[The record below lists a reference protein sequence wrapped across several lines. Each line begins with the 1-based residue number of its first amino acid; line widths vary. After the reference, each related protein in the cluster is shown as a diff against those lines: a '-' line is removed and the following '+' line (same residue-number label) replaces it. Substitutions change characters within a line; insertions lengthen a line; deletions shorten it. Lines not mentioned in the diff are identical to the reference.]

1 MFHKLPKL
9 DWFSGSQGLQIKK
22 KNFTTL
28 HNRTR
33 GLYGHFNKVVWG
45 HFLNFYFYLKKKINW
60 DIIFFLLFGG
70 LWYPHHKNP
79 KPGAMRGFTSGEP
92 YRSSS

>member
-9 DWFSGSQGLQIKK
+9 DWFRGSQGLQIKK
-22 KNFTTL
+22 KNSTL

-45 HFLNFYFYLKKKINW
+45 QLLNFYFYLKKKINW
-60 DIIFFLLFGG
+60 DIIFFYSSEGFGT
-70 LWYPHHKNP
+70 LTTKTQN
-79 KPGAMRGFTSGEP
+79 REL
-92 YRSSS
+92 

>member
-22 KNFTTL
+22 KNSTL

-33 GLYGHFNKVVWG
+33 GFYGHFNKVVWG
-45 HFLNFYFYLKKKINW
+45 QLLNFYFYLKKKINW
-60 DIIFFLLFGG
+60 DIIFFTLRRVVV
-70 LWYPHHKNP
+70 PSPQKP
-79 KPGAMRGFTSGEP
+79 KTGSYERLH
-92 YRSSS
+92 